1 LDTKDTY
8 ITITKPS
15 PEVLHKDRN
24 SKFYG
29 YAFPVTSEYD
39 IKTCLNTLKKRH
51 YQAGHFCYAWRL
63 GMRYDSYRYS
73 DDGEPSNSAGAP
85 IYGQIQ
91 SFDLTNVFVVVVRY
105 FGGTKLGVG
114 GLIQAYRTTAQEVLT
129 ASECIEKTIDDIV
142 TIQFDYPL
150 LSKVMRIIK
159 DHNLTIVYQKQE
171 LHCEY
176 QLAIRQKES
185 SRITSL
191 FEEIY
196 GITIIP

>member
-29 YAFPVTSEYD
+29 YAFPVTSEDD
-39 IKTCLNTLKKRH
+39 IKTFLNNLKKRH

-185 SRITSL
+185 ARITSL

>member
-1 LDTKDTY
+1 MEEKDTY
-8 ITITKPS
+8 ITITQPS
-15 PEVLHKDRN
+15 SEILHKDRN

-29 YAFPVTSEYD
+29 YAFPVTTQDE
-39 IKTCLNTLKKRH
+39 IKIHLDALKKKH

-63 GMRYDSYRYS
+63 GMRYENYRYS

-91 SFDLTNVFVVVVRY
+91 SFDLTNTFIVVVRY

-114 GLIQAYRTTAQEVLT
+114 GLIQAYRTAAQEALI
-129 ASECIEKTIDDIV
+129 ASEKIERTINDII

-159 DHNLTIVYQKQE
+159 DHKINIISQKQE

-176 QLAIRQKES
+176 ELAIRQKES
-185 SRITSL
+185 ERITTL
-191 FEEIY
+191 FDEIF
-196 GITIIP
+196 GITIIR